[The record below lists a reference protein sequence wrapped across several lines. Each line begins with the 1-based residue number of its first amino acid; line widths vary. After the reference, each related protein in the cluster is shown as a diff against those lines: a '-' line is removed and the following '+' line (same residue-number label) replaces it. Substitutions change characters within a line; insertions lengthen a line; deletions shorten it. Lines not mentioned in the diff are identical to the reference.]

1 MNSNMKEKKF
11 RDLMN
16 TKFGESITNSMLESS
31 KLKLIKGHS
40 DEVYKNDYS
49 KENIA
54 KVIALIPEVYE
65 LKELI
70 RKKNWAFDFPG
81 WIGELNFEKSS
92 VKEILIIGMEP
103 HIGGRYY
110 QATYGLRE
118 TSENAFGELDEF
130 KPNSMLWKNIS
141 ELFNQK
147 NGYHNPKFLEKI
159 YITDMAHF
167 AIKGKADEMKSFPK
181 WNKVRADIAEKYLVD
196 EIELINP
203 KYIISQG
210 NDVAKFIEKKILS
223 KIGKETKRKTTKDFR
238 TELPS
243 KCKTS
248 PEFIKYEV
256 NNCELIHLK
265 LPHVGSPNSNYF
277 WTPAQIENRKK
288 RLSGIAEEL
297 KEF

>member
-1 MNSNMKEKKF
+1 MKEVEF

-16 TKFGESITNSMLESS
+16 VKFGKLITNSMLEPN
-31 KLKLIKGHS
+31 KLELTKGHS
-40 DEVYKNDYS
+40 SKVYKNDYS
-49 KENIA
+49 VENTE
-54 KVIALIPEVYE
+54 KVIGLIPESYE

-70 RKKNWAFDFPG
+70 KKKNWAFDFPG
-81 WIGELNFEKSS
+81 WIGKLDFEQNSA
-92 VKEILIIGMEP
+92 KEIMIIGMEP
-103 HIGGRYY
+103 HVGGRYY

-118 TSENAFGELDEF
+118 TSENEFGELDEF

-147 NGYHNPKFLEKI
+147 GHYQDREFLERV

-167 AIKGKADEMKSFPK
+167 AIKGNADEMKKFSK
-181 WNKVRADIAEKYLVD
+181 WNKVRSHIAKEYLRKEV
-196 EIELINP
+196 ELINP
-203 KYIISQG
+203 KYIVSQG
-210 NDVAKFIEKKILS
+210 NDVAKFVEKIILS
-223 KIGKETKRKTTKDFR
+223 KIGKEIQRKKTLDFK
-238 TELPS
+238 TELPT

-248 PEFIKYEV
+248 PEFTKYKI
-256 NNCELIHLK
+256 NDSELIHLK

-277 WTPAQIENRKK
+277 WTPAQTENRKK